1 MFIINALHRAAQ
13 VRGGQVAS
21 VHQDR
26 SWTWA
31 QVHERVARLGGALRD
46 AGVAAG
52 DRVAVLGWNSD
63 RYLEA
68 VLSVSWIGAVLVPL
82 NTRLAAPEIATLAQH
97 AGATMLLF
105 DPEFVP
111 MAQAARHA
119 CPGMRL
125 ITLGASAALT
135 DAPPSDA
142 LIAQTAAV
150 ADANPQPSDLMG
162 IFYTGGT
169 TGLPKGVMASHA
181 NVAQQVTVHMTDLG
195 WSPETIYL
203 AVLPMFHLGGLTGA
217 YCLLSLAA
225 RQHYVEKF
233 DAAVFLERL
242 AAEHITATGLSPVS
256 IGWLL
261 DSPRLHELDL
271 SALRQLGYG
280 TAPITEAIL
289 RKAMALLPAVQFTQ
303 IYGQTEIT
311 GTISVLR
318 PQEHVLDGAAATR
331 LRSAGRASW
340 GIRVRVVD
348 DNTQDVAPGT
358 NGEIL
363 ARSPGVMQGYWLD
376 PVQTAS
382 TVRDGWLHTGD
393 IGYLDA
399 DGFLFV
405 VDRKKDMIVTGGE
418 NVFSSEVENAIAS
431 CPGVAQVAVV
441 GIPHAVWGEAVHA
454 VVVPA
459 MGATLDAKEVI
470 GHCRSLIAGYKC
482 PKSVDIRNTPLPLS
496 GVNKVQKHLLREA
509 YWQGQSRRVS

>member
-1 MFIINALHRAAQ
+1 MFIVNALHRAAQ
-13 VRGGQVAS
+13 VSGRQVAS
-21 VHQDR
+21 VHAGR
-26 SWTWA
+26 SWTWG
-31 QVHERVARLGGALRD
+31 QVQERVARLGGALRG
-46 AGVAAG
+46 AGVMPG

-82 NTRLAAPEIATLAQH
+82 NTRLATPEICTLVQHSGATL
-97 AGATMLLF
+97 LLF
-105 DPEFVP
+105 DAEFTP
-111 MAQAARHA
+111 MARAAQQAA
-119 CPGMRL
+119 PSLRL
-125 ITLGASAALT
+125 ITLGASAALPE
-135 DAPPSDA
+135 APPSDG
-142 LIAQTAAV
+142 LIAQSAAV

-169 TGLPKGVMASHA
+169 TGLPKGVMASHG

-195 WSPETIYL
+195 WSPDTIYL

-233 DAAVFLERL
+233 DAAAFLERL
-242 AAEHITATGLSPVS
+242 AAERITATGLSPVS
-256 IGWLL
+256 IAWLL
-261 DSPRLHELDL
+261 DAPRLNDLDL

-280 TAPITEAIL
+280 TAPITEAVL
-289 RKAMALLPAVQFTQ
+289 RKAMARLPAVQFTQ

-318 PQEHVLDGAAATR
+318 PQDHVLDGAASTR

-340 GIRVRVVD
+340 GVRVRVVGD
-348 DNTQDVAPGT
+348 DGCDLPPGT
-358 NGEIL
+358 NGEIV
-363 ARSPGVMQGYWLD
+363 ARSPGVMQGYWQD
-376 PVQTAS
+376 PQQTAS
-382 TVRDGWLHTGD
+382 AVRNGWLHTGD
-393 IGYLDA
+393 IGSLDN

-418 NVFSSEVENAIAS
+418 NVFSSEVENAIAT

-441 GIPHAVWGEAVHA
+441 GIPHAIWGEAVHA
-454 VVVPA
+454 VVVPTA
-459 MGATLDAKEVI
+459 GATLGANDVI
-470 GHCRSLIAGYKC
+470 QHCRSLIAGYKC
-482 PKSVDIRNTPLPLS
+482 PKSVDIRATPLPLS

-509 YWQGQSRRVS
+509 YWQGHARRVN